1 MLIIKGKM
9 QPPDQLPYWV
19 RLIGALG
26 PVIVSVVSVGLT
38 FALAFLYNEQKKIAE
53 ADHKAALDVTD
64 WDWNGDKLEVD
75 VVNHGNG
82 VAERM
87 QLTTLVHADN
97 NAHCEY
103 SLRSNVLKREGI
115 DNPWANA
122 VEADGESKNL
132 KGKRRIGKMAPE
144 ILDKKWYGIN
154 FHNFIREMKEKGVK
168 ELKYCFV
175 IQGVEMS
182 NRQTFTLLREEMM
195 ITNPQEYNRSDGLG
209 SVRYTSHDG
218 TFDRFFSRSFIN
230 RWSTYLYIRSFA
242 VLSMI
247 PFVGV
252 QPRDLDASGTSRV
265 KRLFLRR
272 RINNTVSSLSESVS
286 NIPKSIVEPLKEIK
300 RSLWLYDDSKKED
313 IE

>member
-1 MLIIKGKM
+1 M
-9 QPPDQLPYWV
+9 QPSDQLPYWV
-19 RLIGALG
+19 RFIGALG
-26 PVIVSVVSVGLT
+26 PVIVSVVSVTLT

-64 WDWNGDKLEVD
+64 WDWNGDRLEVD

-97 NAHCEY
+97 DAHREY
-103 SLRSNVLKREGI
+103 SLRSNVLKREGR

-122 VEADGESKNL
+122 VEADGETRNL

-144 ILDKKWYGIN
+144 IWNRKWHGID
-154 FHNFIREMKEKGVK
+154 FHNFIKEMKEKGVK

-195 ITNPQEYNRSDGLG
+195 ITNPQEYTKNDGLG
-209 SVRYTSHDG
+209 SVTHTSHDG
-218 TFDRFFSRSFIN
+218 TFDRYFSRSFLN
-230 RWSTYLYIRSFA
+230 RWSTHLYIRSFA
-242 VLSMI
+242 VVGKI
-247 PFVGV
+247 PLLGL

-265 KRLFLRR
+265 KRLFLKR
-272 RINNTVSSLSESVS
+272 RINNIVASFTKQAYKIP
-286 NIPKSIVEPLKEIK
+286 NIVVEPLNKIK
-300 RSLWLYDDSKKED
+300 KSLWLYDDSKKE
-313 IE
+313 